1 MAIDLA
7 SQQQIYISG
16 SGEQAHAI
24 FASGYNTPY
33 SYQKSD
39 YAGVGQQAL
48 AVLQGKKDWM
58 QTFIDRGSTS
68 DYNRVKAEYD
78 ALGGDTA
85 YQQLKSGQYSTDL
98 ISKIFPSLDRTQLNQ
113 FAAGQPVSSGYVT
126 DPKTGN
132 LTTQAALD
140 KAAYLEA
147 QFAAGKMRKVPVG
160 NGFGY
165 VPVGSAAD
173 YNLQGMSYEDQLK
186 QPSVQ
191 QQIREQGLTPQ
202 APQQPAPTGGLPMPS
217 GYSASTPT
225 SGGST
230 TGGTT
235 TSSGG
240 LQMDYSQI
248 LGDIYEQRPDL
259 QALYGPDGR
268 AINPNDPKVAGIPT
282 ILDWAKNFGVKEY
295 PTLQGFTGSVT
306 GGSSGGTG
314 STGKFNT
321 GDPNTDALLQEIYDK
336 FQGQQLNPDI
346 EITPELAKQFLD
358 EASKRV
364 SPYYTSRIDLIR
376 DDLNRNLDQLQSSY
390 DLQKQQDESQFKQ
403 NLGAKRESLA
413 GAGLAFSGNRGA
425 AEQSMVEGQNRQLK
439 ANAQAAA
446 GKAAEAISGVEA
458 KIGSRNLAGLNMP
471 NMVEYS
477 ANNTGMGGFGTGRTL
492 DFGAKGGITG
502 DLEYQRN
509 EDQDRINQALRGQ
522 WIDQVSRTGNRTL
535 NFN

>member
-1 MAIDLA
+1 MATTIDPA

-39 YAGVGQQAL
+39 YNGLAQQARAL
-48 AVLQGKKDWM
+48 LDGKKEWM
-58 QTFIDRGSTS
+58 RTFIDRGSTS

-85 YQQLKSGQYSTDL
+85 YQQLSSGQYSTDL
-98 ISKIFPSLDRTQLNQ
+98 ISKIFPQLDRTQLNQ

-126 DPKTGN
+126 DPITGN
-132 LTTQAALD
+132 MTTQAALD

-160 NGFGY
+160 NGWGY

-202 APQQPAPTGGLPMPS
+202 APQQPGS
-217 GYSASTPT
+217 GT
-225 SGGST
+225 SGG
-230 TGGTT
+230 GTP

-321 GDPNTDALLQEIYDK
+321 GDPNTDALLQEIYNK

-390 DLQKQQDESQFKQ
+390 DLQK
-403 NLGAKRESLA
+403 
-413 GAGLAFSGNRGA
+413 
-425 AEQSMVEGQNRQLK
+425 
-439 ANAQAAA
+439 
-446 GKAAEAISGVEA
+446 
-458 KIGSRNLAGLNMP
+458 
-471 NMVEYS
+471 
-477 ANNTGMGGFGTGRTL
+477 
-492 DFGAKGGITG
+492 
-502 DLEYQRN
+502 
-509 EDQDRINQALRGQ
+509 
-522 WIDQVSRTGNRTL
+522 
-535 NFN
+535 